1 MLKVLKLEKLPGQQS
16 MLVFHALARM
26 GFEGLILVSPDIPLA
41 SVGYFQDAEKEIDL
55 DYCKKNAIPVMRRE
69 VGGGAT
75 YLDGNQIFYQLI
87 WRKGNSCFPTRIKDV
102 FPYLSRPA
110 CDTYGDFGIETHFR
124 PENDIITKDERKIAG
139 EGGGDIGDSMVFVGG
154 ILMDFDYKTMSKILK
169 VPDEKFRDK
178 IHKSMEENLTTMKRE
193 LGHMPER
200 EEVVKS
206 LVNNFEKLVGALK
219 PITLTQDTIDKMIEL
234 EKWFNSDGF
243 LYKKTPRIPKGVKIR
258 EGVEIFYSTY
268 KARGGLIRTAQEI
281 KDNVIETIGISGDFQ
296 FYPKSELSG
305 LENDLMKTRRKE
317 RKIISKVEDFYDKH
331 KVESPGVE
339 PEDVTEAI
347 MEAE

>member
-1 MLKVLKLEKLPGQQS
+1 MLNVLRLEQLPGQQS

-26 GFEGLILVSPDIPLA
+26 GFEGLVIVSPNVPLA
-41 SVGYFQDAEKEIDL
+41 SIGYFQDATKEIDIE
-55 DYCKKNAIPVMRRE
+55 YCKQAKIPVMRRE

-75 YLDGNQIFYQLI
+75 YLDRNQIFYQLI
-87 WRKGNSCFPTRIKDV
+87 WQKGNSQFPTRIKDV
-102 FPYLSRPA
+102 FPYLSQPA
-110 CDTYGDFGIETHFR
+110 VDTYGDFGIQTMFR
-124 PENDIITKDERKIAG
+124 PENDIITKDHRKIAG

-154 ILMDFDYKTMSKILK
+154 ILMDFDYVTMSKILK

-193 LGHMPER
+193 LGYAPER

-206 LVNNFEKLVGALK
+206 LVDNFEKLIGTLK

-234 EKWFNSDGF
+234 ERWFTSDAF

-258 EGVEIFYSTY
+258 EGVEVLYSTY

-281 KDNVIETIGISGDFQ
+281 KENIIETINISGDFQ
-296 FYPKSELSG
+296 FYPKSELS
-305 LENDLMKTRRKE
+305 DLQERLNKTKRKE
-317 RKIISKVEDFYDKH
+317 RDIISKIEDFYEKH
-331 KVESPGVE
+331 KIESPGVE

-347 MEAE
+347 MEAK